1 LMPNGRGMGLETRIL
16 KGRPI
21 AAGIEEEVRE
31 RAARVRD
38 AGGSVRLVVV
48 LVGDD
53 PGSKIYSA
61 SILKAASRVG
71 IAADITELSV
81 DARDDDIAGTI
92 RRLSDDTGVSGI
104 IVQRP
109 LPPGTRASV
118 VDEIAPTKDIDCAT
132 TINMGAL
139 MTGRGAFAPI
149 TARSVLEILTRSEIA
164 VAGRHVVIVGRSNVV
179 GRPLAALLLRKADTG
194 NATVTVCHTG
204 TTNLAEHTR
213 RADILVAAMGRPEGI
228 SADMVTEGVVV
239 VDVGVN
245 RVDDPESERGYRI
258 VGDVAYDG
266 MLGKAAA
273 ITPVPGG
280 VGALTTALLL
290 RSTVEA
296 AELGEDEP
304 GVARERGS

>member
-1 LMPNGRGMGLETRIL
+1 METRIL

-21 AAGIEEEVRE
+21 AAGVEEEARE

-71 IAADITELSV
+71 IDADITELPV
-81 DARDDDIAGTI
+81 DARDDEIVGTI
-92 RRLSDDTGVSGI
+92 RRLSDDPGVSGI

-149 TARSVLEILTRSEIA
+149 TARSVLEILARSGIA

-179 GRPLAALLLRKADTG
+179 GKPLAALLLRKADTG

-213 RADILVAAMGRPEGI
+213 RADILVAAMGRPEAI

-245 RVDDPESERGYRI
+245 RIDDPESERGYRI

-296 AELGEDEP
+296 AELPEDEP